1 MIHTRNGRTDADFG
15 RWVAPEEIAE
25 VILFLSSDASGP
37 TSGAQ
42 IPVYGQA

>member
-1 MIHTRNGRTDADFG
+1 MPDADTS
-15 RWVAPEEIAE
+15 RWVRPAEIAE
-25 VILFLSSDASGP
+25 VILFLASDASGS